1 MKAVVK
7 TAPGVGHVEVC
18 EIDEPSVPPGHV
30 KIAVR
35 AAGICGT
42 DLHIYHDEFRSF
54 PPVVLGHEVAGDVVE
69 VGPGV
74 ENVRIGERVTTET
87 YVSTCGRCHAC
98 RAGRVNLCPERR
110 SIGSGAHGGFT
121 SYLVVP
127 GGNIHS
133 LPKGTSYLAGALTE
147 PLACVVHGALELPR
161 VTPGDIAV
169 VSGPGTIGLLTMQVV
184 RAAGARVI
192 VLGTGVDAHRLQLAA
207 HLGAEQVLD
216 VEHDNVKSV
225 VDEQTDGNGAD
236 IVYECSGAGSS
247 ATALL
252 DLVRRGGQYAQ
263 IGLFGRPLA
272 WNLDQVC
279 LKELRVSGS
288 NASVPSAWKRA
299 LALME
304 AGTVVTEPLVS
315 QVVPI
320 TEWQS
325 AFDAFE
331 KRIGLK
337 SILHP
342 VEENVA

>member
-1 MKAVVK
+1 VKAVVK

-184 RAAGARVI
+184 RAAGAPLLADANVFDVYRDPDRV
-192 VLGTGVDAHRLQLAA
+192 
-207 HLGAEQVLD
+207 
-216 VEHDNVKSV
+216 
-225 VDEQTDGNGAD
+225 
-236 IVYECSGAGSS
+236 GAGKVSLAVRLTYRAS
-247 ATALL
+247 DRTLTDADVAAKRAEIVTALESQL
-252 DLVRRGGQYAQ
+252 GGV
-263 IGLFGRPLA
+263 I
-272 WNLDQVC
+272 
-279 LKELRVSGS
+279 
-288 NASVPSAWKRA
+288 RA
-299 LALME
+299 
-304 AGTVVTEPLVS
+304 
-315 QVVPI
+315 
-320 TEWQS
+320 
-325 AFDAFE
+325 
-331 KRIGLK
+331 
-337 SILHP
+337 
-342 VEENVA
+342 